1 MRALALALMFA
12 LGAAPQSAPRKKRPA
27 ATAKPAVQPP
37 PETPGEL
44 KEYPIASL
52 SVEGNQIYTAAAIIA
67 ASGLKVGDRANKELF
82 EAARDRLLA
91 TGAFDS
97 VGYRY
102 FNAADGRSYDA
113 VWQVV
118 EVLPVYPWRLEGV
131 NVDLDALSEH
141 LRRNDP
147 LYGDRIAPTQASL
160 ERRRQLINAFL
171 KSHAIEPSEVLG
183 KVESDAPGKL
193 EIVFRPASGMP
204 VVAGVQFT
212 GNQAIPTA
220 QLKPAIDGVAV
231 GVPYEESRF
240 RQLLASSVKPLYE
253 RRGRLNVTFPAITV
267 KPSERVKGLDVEVT
281 VNEGDV
287 FQLGEVKL
295 QGPPALPER
304 ELRRAANFD
313 SGDVAN
319 LAAVQEG
326 LERMRNYLR
335 RLGYIMAVVSAD
347 RSIDVASK
355 RLHLS
360 VLVDPGDQ
368 YAFGKLFIEGLDIHS
383 EPVIRKM
390 WALKE
395 GQPYNAD
402 YAANFL
408 RRIEEEQIFENL
420 GKTAVKE
427 LPDAERKIVNVTLI
441 FGAAAQPKS
450 ILKP

>member
-1 MRALALALMFA
+1 MRAIALALMFA
-12 LGAAPQSAPRKKRPA
+12 VGAAPQTAPKKKRPSA
-27 ATAKPAVQPP
+27 AKPKVQPP

-44 KEYPIASL
+44 SEYPIASL
-52 SVEGNQIYTAAAIIA
+52 SVEGNQIYTAAAVIA
-67 ASGLKVGDRANKELF
+67 AAGLKVGDGANKDRF

-118 EVLPVYPWRLEGV
+118 EASPVYPWRIQGIEV
-131 NVDLDALSEH
+131 SQSELAAY
-141 LRRNDP
+141 LRKHDP
-147 LYGDRIAPTQASL
+147 LYGERMPPTRPRL
-160 ERRRQLINAFL
+160 ERYRTLIDAYL
-171 KSHAIEPSEVLG
+171 KDNGIDPSEVQG

-193 EIVFRPASGMP
+193 EVVFRPASGMP

-253 RRGRLNVTFPAITV
+253 RRGRLNVSFPKIAV
-267 KPSERVKGLDVEVT
+267 KPSERVKGLDVEVA
-281 VNEGDV
+281 VDEGDI

-295 QGPPALPER
+295 QGPPTLPER
-304 ELRRAANFD
+304 ELLRAGNFD
-313 SGDVAN
+313 AGDIAN
-319 LAAVQEG
+319 LAAVQEA

-347 RSIDVASK
+347 RTLDPAGK

-368 YAFGKLFIEGLDIHS
+368 YSFGKLFIEGLDIHS

-390 WALKE
+390 WSMKE
-395 GQPYNAD
+395 GDPYNAE

-408 RRIEEEQIFENL
+408 KRIEEEQLFENL

-427 LPDAERKIVNVTLI
+427 MPNAERKTVGVTLV